1 LEDRQAEEIGD
12 IMADEETII
21 NIPLRDARKAPRT
34 ERAERAIVAI
44 REYAV
49 RHLKAKEE
57 DVWIDGRLNEAI
69 WNRGIRNAPS
79 IIRVKAVKFE
89 DGLVELSLPEE

>member
-1 LEDRQAEEIGD
+1 MAEEESIL
-12 IMADEETII
+12 
-21 NIPLRDARKAPRT
+21 NIPLREARKAPRT

-69 WNRGIRNAPS
+69 WSKGIRNEPS
-79 IIRVKAVKFE
+79 IIRVKAVRFE
-89 DGLVELSLPEE
+89 DGLVELSLPEK

>member
-1 LEDRQAEEIGD
+1 MAEEESIF
-12 IMADEETII
+12 
-21 NIPLRDARKAPRT
+21 NIPLREARKAPRT
-34 ERAERAIVAI
+34 ERAERAIVAV
-44 REYAV
+44 RAYAV

-69 WNRGIRNAPS
+69 WSKGIRNAPS

-89 DGLVELSLPEE
+89 DGLVELSLPEK